1 MKKVLYIILTSIF
14 LFSCVSQ
21 KKMNTEKNILIL
33 KDSYCKPPENYNY
46 EKLKISYNSDSII
59 NSNTDL
65 KNYFSDQSVLI
76 LNALDATSEVDNM
89 IKIKNDTTINSRLR
103 ILELKNII
111 NNKITMISTEL
122 NAVAAEYDCEGER
135 VDQMANYVQ
144 NINDKKNNF
153 LVMSSIITG
162 AATSIAG
169 GIIKNNDWQ
178 NTVGIGGGILG
189 AGLGLATFNPKG
201 KKIEFEHERNL
212 LRDIWNEKLETP
224 NFPPFVWY
232 MFTEKKFANNEHGF
246 SILQNTKQ
254 RWLKL
259 NFNDDLNEANSS
271 VVFSNGGKYTASD
284 LRNRAIMLNQ
294 MQSVVRTIFQNINYL
309 LLDLDKLVLKK

>member
-1 MKKVLYIILTSIF
+1 MKKVLFTVFMSIM

-21 KKMNTEKNILIL
+21 KKINAEKNILIL
-33 KDSYCKPPENYNY
+33 KDSYCKPPEDYNY
-46 EKLKISYNSDSII
+46 VKLNISYNSDSII
-59 NSNTDL
+59 NANAEL
-65 KNYFSDQSVLI
+65 KKYFSDQSILI
-76 LNALDATSEVDNM
+76 LNALGTTSEVEDM
-89 IKIKNDTTINSRLR
+89 IKIKNDSTINSRLR

-111 NNKITMISTEL
+111 NNKITIVSTEL
-122 NAVAAEYDCEGER
+122 NATAAEYDCEGER

-153 LVMSSIITG
+153 LIMSSIITG

-178 NTVGIGGGILG
+178 NAVGIGGGIIG

-201 KKIEFEHERNL
+201 RKIEFRHERNL
-212 LRDIWNEKLETP
+212 LRDVWNEKLETP
-224 NFPPFVWY
+224 NFPPFIWY

-259 NFNDDLNEANSS
+259 NFDNDMDEANSS
-271 VVFSNGGKYTASD
+271 IVFSDGGKYTASD